1 MVWYGVAGR
10 CTYGQ
15 KYSIIIKRHRKIRS
29 TKTMKKKAFTLAE
42 VLITLGIIGV
52 IAAMTMPMI
61 NNKYRETKTV
71 SKLTQT
77 YSILQQA
84 FQLAIKDESGPGSWN
99 IIASSASGA
108 NNMAKPLISQMKLSQ
123 DCGTT
128 SNPTIGQNCISNTK
142 MKYLNGNQFNGNN
155 WNLAR
160 EGNTYKVLLLNGVS
174 LTFHPRSAACNLS
187 SDTFVYCLDKSTS
200 ACTCGYILADIDGP
214 NHGQNRLGWDVF
226 QFFLTDHGIFP
237 SGGNPKTQYVTG
249 NDTEGW
255 GATWWVLNKK
265 NTAYQRC
272 LSQLKIDGQSKCK

>member
-1 MVWYGVAGR
+1 
-10 CTYGQ
+10 
-15 KYSIIIKRHRKIRS
+15 
-29 TKTMKKKAFTLAE
+29 MKKKAFTLAE

-61 NNKYRETKTV
+61 NNKYREIKTV

-142 MKYLNGNQFNGNN
+142 MKYLNGNQFNGNT

-160 EGNTYKVLLLNGVS
+160 EGNTYKVEWNG
-174 LTFHPRSAACNLS
+174 N
-187 SDTFVYCLDKSTS
+187 VYECVAYKVTDAELVWIGNATIIGEHGGNGEPFLVGS
-200 ACTCGYILADIDGP
+200 ADI
-214 NHGQNRLGWDVF
+214 
-226 QFFLTDHGIFP
+226 
-237 SGGNPKTQYVTG
+237 SG
-249 NDTEGW
+249 
-255 GATWWVLNKK
+255 LFS
-265 NTAYQRC
+265 
-272 LSQLKIDGQSKCK
+272 LL